1 MPVGGNVT
9 TISRRL
15 IAVLV
20 DLVGPIV
27 QAVSGES
34 RPWRVLREL
43 IATGARPRSL
53 GSRAPIRHEGATERF
68 GTELRALRSVEVSPE
83 LVSDIET
90 DLRWGLTW
98 YEFERSMQDE
108 IDRVFAPFLP
118 VAECRDFDEL
128 RDQMGLR
135 ELIAA

>member
-1 MPVGGNVT
+1 MPVY
-9 TISRRL
+9 
-15 IAVLV
+15 VLLAIESY
-20 DLVGPIV
+20 DGLDK
-27 QAVSGES
+27 SGE
-34 RPWRVLREL
+34 
-43 IATGARPRSL
+43 
-53 GSRAPIRHEGATERF
+53 
-68 GTELRALRSVEVSPE
+68 
-83 LVSDIET
+83 DIET
-90 DLRWGLTW
+90 ELRWGLTW

>member
-1 MPVGGNVT
+1 MT

-34 RPWRVLREL
+34 RPWRAVLGL
-43 IATGARPRSL
+43 IAAGARPRSITA
-53 GSRAPIRHEGATERF
+53 SRAPIRHEGATERF

-90 DLRWGLTW
+90 ELRWGLTW
-98 YEFERSMQDE
+98 YTFERNMQDE

-135 ELIAA
+135 ELAAV

>member
-1 MPVGGNVT
+1 VT

-15 IAVLV
+15 VAVLV

-27 QAVSGES
+27 QAFSGES
-34 RPWRVLREL
+34 RPWRVIRGL
-43 IATGARPRSL
+43 IATGARPRYLDSR
-53 GSRAPIRHEGATERF
+53 RAPVRHEGATERF

-83 LVSDIET
+83 LISDIET
-90 DLRWGLTW
+90 ELRWGLTW
-98 YEFERSMQDE
+98 YEFERNMQDE

-135 ELIAA
+135 ELVPA